1 MASTNSDSQHFS
13 GSPCPANDK
22 EKEMN
27 IRVFIGNEIIVY
39 KNANKN

>member
-1 MASTNSDSQHFS
+1 MASTTSDSQHFP

-22 EKEMN
+22 GKEMN
-27 IRVFIGNEIIVY
+27 IRVFIGKEIIVY